1 MNEVRFE
8 IKKHHGVL
16 KTNQNGWRRELNI
29 VEWNGGEPKY
39 DIREWSPDHTRMT
52 RGLTFTP
59 SEMHKLT
66 QILMFLFEDSYRVC
80 SECGSVMVEG
90 FVIGGGDEYYC
101 SEECLHKHYTQE
113 EYLKMYEENDDDNYW
128 TQW

>member
-16 KTNQNGWRRELNI
+16 KTNQNGWQRELNI

-52 RGLTFTP
+52 RGITLTE
-59 SEMHKLT
+59 SEAKVLKE
-66 QILMFLFEDSYRVC
+66 ILNKVIED
-80 SECGSVMVEG
+80 
-90 FVIGGGDEYYC
+90 
-101 SEECLHKHYTQE
+101 
-113 EYLKMYEENDDDNYW
+113 
-128 TQW
+128 